1 MNQSTKVLLVLAFAL
16 SGLPVANYLANR
28 VLANMVEHP
37 QQMLAFDL
45 IFTGLIIC
53 GGIISLLLIRLFQLP
68 LPGIGRPVSGIL
80 TGVLVGFGS
89 IPIVGLA
96 NLLIR
101 GVDFGAAANNSPL
114 QSIQNTGAE
123 SLQLDLLYFV
133 IVAPFTEELTF
144 RALLAQQANKAM
156 SQRYALLVSSVTFA
170 LFHGLV
176 FNWGKMQSFLILD
189 FLPLFIAGLIF
200 GMAYF
205 RHGIWAAIVAHM
217 IFNAKNYCEAFLTKN
232 SLAFVAIAF
241 VGAIVICL
249 LFVSQF
255 KGVKH
260 EH

>member
-1 MNQSTKVLLVLAFAL
+1 MNHGSKFLLVLVFAL
-16 SGLPVANYLANR
+16 SGVPIANYLANHT
-28 VLANMVEHP
+28 VANMVGHP
-37 QQMLAFDL
+37 QQMVAFDL

-68 LPGIGRPVSGIL
+68 LLGTERPVRGIL

-89 IPIVGLA
+89 ISIVGLA
-96 NLLIR
+96 TLLIR
-101 GVDFGAAANNSPL
+101 EVDFGAAANNSPL

-133 IVAPFTEELTF
+133 FIAPFIEELTF

-176 FNWGKMQSFLILD
+176 FNWDKMQSFLILD

-200 GMAYF
+200 GVVYF

-217 IFNAKNYCEAFLTKN
+217 TFNAKNYCEAFLTKN

-241 VGAIVICL
+241 VGTIVICL
-249 LFVSQF
+249 QIVSQF
-255 KGVKH
+255 RGVKH